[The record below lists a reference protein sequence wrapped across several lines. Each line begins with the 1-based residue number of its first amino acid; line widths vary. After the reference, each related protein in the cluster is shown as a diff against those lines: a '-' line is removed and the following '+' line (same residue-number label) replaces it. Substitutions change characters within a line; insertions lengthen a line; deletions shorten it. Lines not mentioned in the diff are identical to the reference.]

1 MRNAYEMEEEF
12 SPDGRRLVRRKW
24 VWDQSWLGPVV
35 ALVALLTGKAL
46 VSLPSF
52 WTFRFLAESLDRF
65 ILFGRPHGFAASRDL
80 MADRAS
86 QMEAWG
92 KKSTL

>member
-12 SPDGRRLVRRKW
+12 SPDGRRIVRRKW

-46 VSLPSF
+46 VSLPSLLAF
-52 WTFRFLAESLDRF
+52 VSWPNRFDRF
-65 ILFGRPHGFAASRDL
+65 ILFDRPNGFEASPDL
-80 MADRAS
+80 RADRAS
-86 QMEAWG
+86 QMEARG